1 MSTDKPEPLVG
12 LERSHDLIHVI
23 WLCTEKYR
31 MSYRM
36 SYVKTKALQREG

>member
-1 MSTDKPEPLVG
+1 MSTDKPESLVG

-31 MSYRM
+31 MSY
-36 SYVKTKALQREG
+36 VKTKALQREG